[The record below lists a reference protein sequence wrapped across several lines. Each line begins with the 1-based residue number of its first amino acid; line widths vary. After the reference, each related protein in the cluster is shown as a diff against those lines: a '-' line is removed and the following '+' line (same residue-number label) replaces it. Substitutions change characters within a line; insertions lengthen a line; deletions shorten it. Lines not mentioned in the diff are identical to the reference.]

1 MNRIEQLIEKYHLH
15 PHPEGGHFAEV
26 YTAPYLYQENREC
39 AGSIYFMLVKNDIS
53 HFHVIDCDEIWYFH
67 EGCGMKITMIDED
80 GNVTSQDLGMKDSEE
95 AMVVIPKGVM
105 FAAENLSQDSYTF
118 VSCVTTPQFQYSG
131 FRLVKYPV
139 ILLISIIYLWM
150 MHKLIK
156 LFYRRTLRPFF
167 NIMNTEEANVYE
179 ICNYK
184 CKIIKW
190 TQRYACRRRKVYL
203 CK

>member
-80 GNVTSQDLGMKDSEE
+80 GNVYINDVLLDEPYLENKDFGDCNIELPYQVPEGKVFVMGDHRSVSVDSRNTAVGCVASEQIVGRIVFRVWPLKRLG
-95 AMVVIPKGVM
+95 
-105 FAAENLSQDSYTF
+105 T
-118 VSCVTTPQFQYSG
+118 
-131 FRLVKYPV
+131 VK
-139 ILLISIIYLWM
+139 
-150 MHKLIK
+150 
-156 LFYRRTLRPFF
+156 
-167 NIMNTEEANVYE
+167 
-179 ICNYK
+179 
-184 CKIIKW
+184 
-190 TQRYACRRRKVYL
+190 
-203 CK
+203 

>member
-80 GNVTSQDLGMKDSEE
+80 GNVT
-95 AMVVIPKGVM
+95 
-105 FAAENLSQDSYTF
+105 QDSYPF
-118 VSCVTTPQFQYSG
+118 VSCATTPQFQYSG
-131 FRLVKYPV
+131 FRLVKESEV
-139 ILLISIIYLWM
+139 SCDTSNIHYLFM
-150 MHKLIK
+150 SDAQIEQTVL
-156 LFYRRTLRPFF
+156 
-167 NIMNTEEANVYE
+167 
-179 ICNYK
+179 
-184 CKIIKW
+184 
-190 TQRYACRRRKVYL
+190 
-203 CK
+203 